1 MKKHVFL
8 LIFSVTSILTY
19 AQYFEPKINPNDP
32 TLPHWVQLM
41 YAENPNV
48 LEVDRAYKAYFSNR
62 PFVQDVYTRFYKRWI
77 RYVTTFL
84 QDDGTLHFPSTQEIL
99 DTKASI
105 ENFNAQRSGPWQFLG
120 PKVHHRAKYAETDEN
135 VQISYHSNVY
145 CFERCTSQPDIMY
158 CGTESGGVFKSID
171 HGQNWSFVTPN
182 LPIEGVS
189 AVTVDPSNP
198 NIALFSAAN
207 EVWRTTDGGG
217 NWAITGNTAFQ
228 NLNIN
233 VWQFLFHPTN
243 PQIVFAATNLG
254 LYRSADNGANWT
266 QIFNQ
271 LSMSVAFKPGDPT
284 TVYALRY
291 NPTTQIADFYKS
303 TDTGL
308 NFTIKPN
315 GWFTVPATDAGLIES
330 QGGRIAVTEANPNRV
345 YVLLV
350 GQSEAGATLDLRGT
364 IGVYSSNNAGESW
377 TFPHVLQGMP
387 YVLDTHPNLM
397 DFNGYSSDYNQIYY
411 NTAFACSHLNENRLL
426 IGGLN
431 LWKSDDGGASY
442 QAVGGYIGNL
452 PYMHV
457 DLQEFKNYKTSPT
470 TEEFWFSSDGGL
482 NLSNDWATTHVS
494 LARGI
499 NAVNFWGIDQGWND
513 DILAGGRYH
522 NGNATSHQNYP
533 SGDFLS
539 VGGGENATGYVNYG
553 PERKT
558 YFSDIDGIVV
568 PEQQSQLVK
577 RFSVQQFPN
586 ESYFDNN
593 SSRMCFDWNYWNV
606 GYLGNENVLYKS
618 VDGGSSFS
626 PIYTFGNDPNNSVL
640 WIEQSHANPAI
651 FYVQQVVNNIT
662 QLWLSTDACQ
672 TFTQVVLP
680 QQRREVYFTL
690 SYTNAS
696 ELWIAYTSGTNGN
709 KVYRSINGGTT
720 WSNITTTVLNGFQ
733 PKAIAHQAG
742 TNGGV
747 YVAMRNGPV
756 FYRNNASSDWS
767 AVGSQLPA
775 ASYPLR
781 ILPFYKNNKLRL
793 GMWNMGVWEN
803 DFQEPSALIADFSAN
818 FDAFTCPGDTLWL
831 VNHSVCDSSATLQWT
846 FDGATPSTSSALA
859 PKITYA
865 QAGTYGITLI
875 VTQNGLSDTITKPA
889 FISTNL
895 SAALPIVEDFEN
907 GNLPATWKN
916 YDDGADGD
924 VWVVE
929 NDASGFGIGNNSIVF
944 DNYYQDVQGKRDY
957 FRTGKL
963 DFSNVAAANVSYDV
977 AYAKYDNNYSDT
989 MAIKVSS
996 DCGATFTTVLVKG
1009 GDQLGTA
1016 PPQTTYF
1023 TPTASQ
1029 WRRDSVLITDFSGAE
1044 EVFIA
1049 FENRGRYGNPI
1060 YIDNINIRRL
1070 TTVTTAPTVSLSC
1083 RVFPN
1088 PASAFINVEI
1098 TNPISAQTNYSVIDI
1113 SGRIV
1118 AKGSSAQTSFTLP
1131 TANWASG
1138 LYMLEIVNGGNR
1150 LRERVV
1156 VR

>member
-1 MKKHVFL
+1 MKYLLFL
-8 LIFSVTSILTY
+8 LFLLSITNTTFG
-19 AQYFEPKINPNDP
+19 QYFEPKINLTDP

-41 YAENPNV
+41 YSENPNV
-48 LEVDRAYKAYFSNR
+48 LQVDHAFKAYYSARTFK
-62 PFVQDVYTRFYKRWI
+62 QDVYTRYYKRW
-77 RYVTTFL
+77 RRFVTTYM
-84 QDDGTLHFPSTQEIL
+84 QDDGTLHFPTTQEIL
-99 DTKASI
+99 ETKARV
-105 ENFNAQRSGPWQFLG
+105 EEYNTQRSGEWQFLG
-120 PKVHHRAKYAETDEN
+120 PKVHHNAKYQQTDVNE
-135 VQISYHSNVY
+135 QISDHSNVY

-171 HGQNWSFVTPN
+171 HGQNWTFVTPN

-189 AVTVDPSNP
+189 AVSVDPSNP
-198 NIALFSAAN
+198 NVALFCAAN
-207 EVWRTTDGGG
+207 EIWRTTDGGG
-217 NWAITGNTAFQ
+217 NWAISGNTAFQ

-243 PQIVFAATNLG
+243 PQLVFAATNLG
-254 LYRSADNGANWT
+254 LYRSSDNGLTWT
-266 QIFNQ
+266 QLFNQ
-271 LSMSVAFKPGDPT
+271 ISMSIAFKPGDPT
-284 TVYALRY
+284 IVYALRY
-291 NPTTQIADFYKS
+291 NTTTKIADFYKS

-315 GWFTVPATDAGLIES
+315 GWFTVPAADAGLINN

-350 GQSEAGATLDLRGT
+350 GESQAAATLDLRGT
-364 IGVYSSNNAGESW
+364 IGVYSSTNAGESW
-377 TFPHVLQGMP
+377 TFPHGLQGMP
-387 YVLDTHPNLM
+387 YVLATHPNLM

-431 LWKSDDGGASY
+431 LWKSEDGGTSY

-457 DLQEFKNYKTSPT
+457 DLQEFKNFKTSPT

-482 NLSNDWATTHVS
+482 NLSTDWATTHAS

-522 NGNATSHQNYP
+522 NGNAVSHQNYE

-539 VGGGENATGYVNYG
+539 LGGGESATGYVNYG

-568 PEQQSQLVK
+568 PEEQSGIVN
-577 RFSVQQFPN
+577 RFPVQQFPN

-606 GYLGNENVLYKS
+606 GYLGNENILYKS
-618 VDGGSSFS
+618 LDGGSTYA
-626 PIYTFGNDPNNSVL
+626 PIYTFGNVATNNVL
-640 WIEQSHANPAI
+640 WIEQSHANPSV

-662 QLWLSTDACQ
+662 ILWLSTDACE
-672 TFTQVVLP
+672 TFTQVTLP

-690 SYTNAS
+690 SYTNPN
-696 ELWIAYTSGTNGN
+696 EMWIAYTSGTNGN
-709 KVYRSINGGTT
+709 KVYRSINGGIS
-720 WSNITTTVLNGFQ
+720 WSNITTPIMNGFQ
-733 PKAIAHQAG
+733 IKAIAHQAG

-756 FYRNNASSDWS
+756 FYRNSNSADWL

-781 ILPFYKNNKLRL
+781 LMPFYKYNKLRL

-818 FDAFTCPGDTLWL
+818 FNAFTCPGDTLWL
-831 VNHSVCDSSATLQWT
+831 VNHSVCDSTATLQWT
-846 FDGATPSTSSALA
+846 FEGATPASSTEIA

-875 VTQNGLSDTITKPA
+875 VTQNGVSDTVTKPA
-889 FISTNL
+889 FISTFP
-895 SAALPIVEDFEN
+895 STALPVSEDFEN
-907 GNLPATWKN
+907 GSLPQTWKN
-916 YDDGADGD
+916 FDDGLDGE

-929 NDASGFGIGNNSIVF
+929 NNASGFGVGNNSIIF

-963 DFSNVAAANVSYDV
+963 DFTNVAGASVSYDV

-996 DCGATFTTVLVKG
+996 DCGATYTTVFVKG
-1009 GDQLGTA
+1009 GDALGTA
-1016 PPQTTYF
+1016 PSQTSYF

-1029 WRRDSVLITDFSGAE
+1029 WRRDSVIITDFSGAE

-1070 TTVTTAPTVSLSC
+1070 ATVNLPKTEALSC
-1083 RVFPN
+1083 RIFPN
-1088 PASAFINVEI
+1088 PTTDWCNMLLQNTSN
-1098 TNPISAQTNYSVIDI
+1098 TISTFSVIDI
-1113 SGRIV
+1113 SGREI
-1118 AKGSSAQTSFTLP
+1118 AKGIFTNNEATFNTASWAQ
-1131 TANWASG
+1131 G
-1138 LYMLEIVNGGNR
+1138 LYMVEISSGIKK
-1150 LRERVV
+1150 LREKLV